1 MKKVLSVTLAAA
13 MATVTLAGCGGGNS
27 AQQTTAAATEAA
39 TTAAG
44 ESAAADSKA
53 TGDGKSR
60 HKATLEAVDAFMKE
74 YPWITV
80 ECEYS
85 AWDGWQD
92 KVATQLAGGTA
103 PDLMQIN
110 WNWIDLYSNNG
121 TNFADLNQYA
131 DIIDLSQFPESALE
145 IRLPQSPWL

>member
-1 MKKVLSVTLAAA
+1 MKKVLSVTLASA
-13 MATVTLAGCGGGNS
+13 MAVVTLAGCGGGNS
-27 AQQTTAAATEAA
+27 AQQTTAAETAA

-44 ESAAADSKA
+44 ATEAAESTK
-53 TGDGKSR
+53 TGDQEPVTIRFSWWGGESR

-92 KVATQLAGGTA
+92 KVATQLAGG
-103 PDLMQIN
+103 
-110 WNWIDLYSNNG
+110 NG
-121 TNFADLNQYA
+121 AGSDADQ
-131 DIIDLSQFPESALE
+131 LE
-145 IRLPQSPWL
+145 LVIPVFRRWF

>member
-53 TGDGKSR
+53 TGDQEPVTIRFSWWGGESR

-74 YPWITV
+74 LPWNFCRMRV
-80 ECEYS
+80 QRM
-85 AWDGWQD
+85 GW
-92 KVATQLAGGTA
+92 LAG
-103 PDLMQIN
+103 
-110 WNWIDLYSNNG
+110 
-121 TNFADLNQYA
+121 
-131 DIIDLSQFPESALE
+131 
-145 IRLPQSPWL
+145 

>member
-1 MKKVLSVTLAAA
+1 MKKVLSVTLASA
-13 MATVTLAGCGGGNS
+13 MAVVTLAGCGGGSS
-27 AQQTTAAATEAA
+27 AQQTTAAETAA

-44 ESAAADSKA
+44 ATEAAGSTK
-53 TGDGKSR
+53 TGDQEPVTIRFSWWGGESR

-92 KVATQLAGGTA
+92 KVATQLAG
-103 PDLMQIN
+103 
-110 WNWIDLYSNNG
+110 
-121 TNFADLNQYA
+121 
-131 DIIDLSQFPESALE
+131 
-145 IRLPQSPWL
+145 

>member
-53 TGDGKSR
+53 TGDQEPVTIRFSWWGGESR

-85 AWDGWQD
+85 AVSWWNGARPDAD
-92 KVATQLAGGTA
+92 QLELVI
-103 PDLMQIN
+103 PVFRR
-110 WNWIDLYSNNG
+110 W
-121 TNFADLNQYA
+121 F
-131 DIIDLSQFPESALE
+131 
-145 IRLPQSPWL
+145 